1 LLSANNNNIITII
14 IPDPSTVSTE
24 RQQEKDQKNVLIDPQ
39 RQTSN
44 IKPSFQVLPGSRS
57 KSPWLQSEATFL
69 SLQLRRIPST
79 MRNPNRP
86 TAVAMRQFFERL
98 EQRFGG
104 NLPMDTGSP
113 AGEIITRD
121 AFQASDLQ
129 RLFRHEATALHIKN
143 FYPKHSA
150 QALGHD
156 LATQAQQGQAHNWKV
171 STAQGLESSD
181 VFTLGAHMPYN
192 IAVANQVVDDY
203 YAQVPKEFQQR
214 RRQRTTN
221 NDNNHEEE
229 AKLLWP
235 LDQLRLELDQVW
247 PHGAGLA
254 RHEQDPN
261 HCRGGGL
268 PRVMMGP
275 TRWKKGFVHVDELAP
290 LSSSSGY
297 FSANIYLQLPQQ
309 ESAEAQPILE
319 VWPLGVRSKWDWY
332 RVRHRNNGL
341 EGRERG

>member
-1 LLSANNNNIITII
+1 
-14 IPDPSTVSTE
+14 
-24 RQQEKDQKNVLIDPQ
+24 
-39 RQTSN
+39 
-44 IKPSFQVLPGSRS
+44 
-57 KSPWLQSEATFL
+57 
-69 SLQLRRIPST
+69 
-79 MRNPNRP
+79 MRNPNRA
-86 TAVAMRQFFERL
+86 TAVGMRQFFERL

-104 NLPMDTGSP
+104 NLPMDTTGSP
-113 AGEIITRD
+113 AGEILTRD
-121 AFQASDLQ
+121 ALQTSDLQ
-129 RLFRHEATALHIKN
+129 RLFRHEATALHVKD

-150 QALGHD
+150 QLLGQE

-203 YAQVPKEFQQR
+203 YAQVPKELQQR
-214 RRQRTTN
+214 RRQRRRSNSN
-221 NDNNHEEE
+221 NDQEE

-254 RHEQDPN
+254 RHEEDP
-261 HCRGGGL
+261 HQCRGGGL

-290 LSSSSGY
+290 LSASSGY

-309 ESAEAQPILE
+309 ESVEPQPVLE
-319 VWPLGVRSKWDWY
+319 IWPLGVRSKWDWY
-332 RVRHRNNGL
+332 RVRHRKNDLMKG
-341 EGRERG
+341 